1 MDQLSSDARKVAFV
15 TGVTGQDGSY
25 LSELLLDKGYEVHG
39 TVRRS
44 SSFNTWRIDHLM
56 GRDDFHTHYCDLS
69 DSSNIY
75 RLIHE
80 IEPTEVYNLAAQSHV
95 GISFSQPEYTTD
107 VDAMGALR
115 ILEALRTL
123 KNPSRYYQASTSE
136 MFGGFEDTVPQNE
149 STLFHP
155 RSPYAAAKLYSHW
168 ITVNYRESYD
178 LFACSGILFNHES
191 PRRGENFV
199 TRKIAIN
206 VARIAKGSEIPLS
219 LGNLYA
225 KRDWGHAKD
234 YVEAMWLIL
243 QQDTADDF
251 VIATGESY
259 TVKQFVET
267 AFKVIGKEISWS
279 GYGIDEIGRDSVT
292 GAILVNVDPFYFRP
306 AEVEFLLGDS
316 SKALKNLGW
325 ERSMSFDKLVYEMVK
340 AEL

>member
-1 MDQLSSDARKVAFV
+1 MKERNVAFI

-25 LSELLLDKGYEVHG
+25 LSELLLNKGYIVHG
-39 TVRRS
+39 AIRRA

-56 GRDDFHTHYCDLS
+56 NKKNFFTHYCDLS
-69 DSSNIY
+69 DSSNIF

-95 GISFSQPEYTTD
+95 GVSFYQPEYTGD
-107 VDAMGALR
+107 VTAMGALR

-123 KNPSRYYQASTSE
+123 KSPCKFYQASTSE
-136 MFGGFEDTVPQNE
+136 MFGGFEKTVPQNE
-149 STLFHP
+149 TTLFHP
-155 RSPYAAAKLYSHW
+155 RSPYAAAKLYAHW
-168 ITVNYRESYD
+168 LTINYRESYN

-206 VARIAKGSEIPLS
+206 VARIAKGSESPMS

-243 QQDTADDF
+243 QQDMADDF
-251 VIATGESY
+251 VVATGESF
-259 TVKQFVET
+259 TVKDFVEE
-267 AFKVIGKEISWS
+267 AFKVIDKEISWS
-279 GYGIDEIGRDSVT
+279 GSGVDEIGRDSET
-292 GAILVNVDPFYFRP
+292 GAILVNVDPLYFRP
-306 AEVEFLLGDS
+306 AEVEFLLGDP
-316 SKALKNLGW
+316 SKTFDQLGW
-325 ERSMSFDKLVYEMVK
+325 KPSISFSSLVSEMVK